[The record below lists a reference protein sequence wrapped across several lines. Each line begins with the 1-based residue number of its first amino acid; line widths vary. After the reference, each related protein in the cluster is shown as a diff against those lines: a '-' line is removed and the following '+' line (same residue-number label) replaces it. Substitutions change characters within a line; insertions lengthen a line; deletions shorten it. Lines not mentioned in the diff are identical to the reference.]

1 MGILAFRQQRYDLR
15 SALHTLRNH
24 GIIVNG
30 PYRRRSGT
38 FVFNIAN
45 CVITEDELLRL
56 QNEGKLETN
65 DLQEFLA
72 EIGKRTT

>member
-1 MGILAFRQQRYDLR
+1 MGILAFRKQRYDLR
-15 SALHTLRNH
+15 SALQTMRNH

-30 PYRRRSGT
+30 PYRRRNGT
-38 FVFNIAN
+38 FVFSIAN

-56 QNEGKLETN
+56 QDEGKLEAN

-72 EIGKRTT
+72 ETRKQTT

>member
-1 MGILAFRQQRYDLR
+1 MGVLAFRKQRYDLR

-24 GIIVNG
+24 GSIVNG
-30 PYRRRSGT
+30 PYRRQNGT
-38 FVFNIAN
+38 FVFSIAN
-45 CVITEDELLRL
+45 CVITEDEMLRL
-56 QNEGKLETN
+56 QDEGKLEAN

>member
-1 MGILAFRQQRYDLR
+1 MGILAFRKQRYDLR
-15 SALHTLRNH
+15 SALQTMRNH

-30 PYRRRSGT
+30 PYQRRNGT
-38 FVFNIAN
+38 FVFSIAN

-56 QNEGKLETN
+56 QDEGKLEAN

-72 EIGKRTT
+72 ETRKQTT

>member
-1 MGILAFRQQRYDLR
+1 MGVLAFRKQRYDLR

-24 GIIVNG
+24 GIIVSG
-30 PYRRRSGT
+30 PYRRQNGA
-38 FVFNIAN
+38 FVFSIAN

-56 QNEGKLETN
+56 QDEGKLQAN